1 MMNSLGSFLTQQNL
15 LKSKKVLAI
24 PTKICNTTTV
34 METNTTYATAINIL
48 FKATKGKFAQVVY
61 QKKDGTTSKYTVR
74 TGVKK
79 YVTGVGKFPVP
90 NSVTVYSVTAG
101 NKGYKTFILDG
112 VKSFK
117 CGNLRFG
124 QVAV

>member
-1 MMNSLGSFLTQQNL
+1 MKND
-15 LKSKKVLAI
+15 
-24 PTKICNTTTV
+24 
-34 METNTTYATAINIL
+34 TTYATAINIL
-48 FKATKGKFAQVVY
+48 FKATKGRFSKVVY
-61 QKKDGTTSKYTVR
+61 QKKDGSVNTYTVR

-79 YVTGVGKFPVP
+79 YVTGTGKFPVP

-101 NKGYKTFILDG
+101 NKGYKTFLLDG

-117 CGNLRFG
+117 CGNLKFG

>member
-1 MMNSLGSFLTQQNL
+1 MNDN
-15 LKSKKVLAI
+15 
-24 PTKICNTTTV
+24 
-34 METNTTYATAINIL
+34 NTTYGTAINIL

-79 YVTGVGKFPVP
+79 YVTGAGKFPVP

-101 NKGYKTFILDG
+101 NKGYKTFLLDG

-117 CGNLRFG
+117 CGNLKIG
-124 QVAV
+124 QLSV

>member
-1 MMNSLGSFLTQQNL
+1 MNFLGSFLIQQTL
-15 LKSKKVLAI
+15 LKSKKVLVN
-24 PTKICNTTTV
+24 PTNLCNNTPV
-34 METNTTYATAINIL
+34 MKNDTTYATAVSIM

-79 YVTGVGKFPVP
+79 YVTGVGKHPVP

-101 NKGYKTFILDG
+101 NTGYKTFILDG